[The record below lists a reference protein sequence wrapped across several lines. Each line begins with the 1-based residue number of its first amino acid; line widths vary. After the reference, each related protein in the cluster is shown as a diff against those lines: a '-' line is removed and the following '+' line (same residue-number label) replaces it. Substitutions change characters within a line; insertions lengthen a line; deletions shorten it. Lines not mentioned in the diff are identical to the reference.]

1 MRNIVLA
8 SKSPRRIELLK
19 REGLD
24 FKITPSDINEERFY
38 DDDATPEKNAMKIA
52 VEKAKTVSPKYKDSF
67 IIAADTMV
75 VIGGKILGKPVNRD
89 EARYMIQLLSGK
101 VHRVITGFCVLYSE
115 TNEYVTS
122 FSKTDVTFKPLSLK
136 EIDEY
141 LDKIEFLDKAG
152 AYAIQD
158 YGNTIIKKIE
168 GNKDNVMGLPVKRV
182 IEILNNFKPGV
193 NRQC

>member
-19 REGLD
+19 REGLEFD
-24 FKITPSDINEERFY
+24 ITPANINEDKFY
-38 DDDATPEKNAMKIA
+38 EDDSAPEYNAMKIA
-52 VEKAKTVSPKYKDSF
+52 VEKAKTVSQKYQESF

-101 VHRVITGFCVLYSE
+101 VHHVITGFCILYSK

-122 FSKTDVTFKPLSLK
+122 FSKTAVTFKPLSLK

-158 YGNTIIKKIE
+158 YGDTIIKKIE
-168 GNKDNVMGLPVKRV
+168 GNHDNVMGLPVKHV

-193 NRQC
+193 D